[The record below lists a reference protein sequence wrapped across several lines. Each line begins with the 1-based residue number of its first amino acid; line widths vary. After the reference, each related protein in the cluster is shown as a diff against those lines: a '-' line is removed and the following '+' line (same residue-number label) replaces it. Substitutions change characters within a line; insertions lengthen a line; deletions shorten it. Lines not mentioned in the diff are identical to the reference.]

1 MDGDVTSI
9 IESEL
14 AASLADLLTSYGDEV
29 VHPDAVSLAV
39 SSASVLVEAT
49 VVMETQEA
57 SDSVLFNLRAAP
69 ISQLSFALGYVMQ
82 SFSVS
87 TRLIPVPP
95 KELAVSNDALETSGE
110 GGGGGL
116 GPIAGAAGGGALI
129 LVCCIVY
136 ILHRRA
142 RQRGQEE
149 NKASKPRPPLQ
160 ERSERSRKLQRRR
173 VSTFGY
179 LVNRNEEKR
188 ALKQPRADN
197 KDGVRVYRSTDVILE
212 ELISSVSGWGK
223 VYKVKFRDASDGN
236 ELAVL
241 RRLSLE
247 IYTQWSYEE
256 ICEYGA
262 FMKKLS
268 HPHLVPIIGVVNN
281 DADDGRIDRGL
292 LMSCVELSLVKF
304 LRISL
309 SSAAVTAWMKSAYL
323 RVGRD
328 VASGLAYLHSH
339 GIGHLALHPGNI
351 LLDAKQKVLL
361 TDYGRPKRLLEHN
374 LQSDVPPEDL
384 RHREERPWHYLA
396 PEAFREE
403 SDMASDVWA
412 LGCILARLA
421 SNLPIYTTPVDN
433 SETHDLAL
441 RAQITNGDRSPADV
455 MADVQGLPMGLLAF
469 VRECTQVNAS
479 NRPTIEFTEQR
490 LSNMALNNTAGKW
503 RSAGQVAGTLPG
515 ARALPAPAH
524 TLPGAQALPAP
535 QTRDG
540 GKASA
545 SARGGSGAASA
556 AADSALASAFRRGS
570 IQTEL
575 EIDEFS
581 EGDAHA
587 MPAPAHDEGALE
599 PHNPLASAFRRG
611 SIQTELEI
619 DESSEGDAHAV
630 PAPAHDEGAL
640 EPASILSSDAERAD
654 AVKNAELL
662 WLEASRTTSNHESDR
677 MSSRTTSNHKSDRMS
692 RQQSFIEQRISKDI
706 SESRVPQQGRQKTLQ
721 KRPSSERDG
730 QDSVV
735 HGAIDEAQLRMHRVR
750 LSKDII
756 IDDEQLRRNRLRI

>member
-116 GPIAGAAGGGALI
+116 GPIAGAAGGGALM